1 MRPADVIAATSLTV
15 AGVASGF
22 VIGGAPAVIIGVV
35 AGIVLATA
43 AIVLRLRPLVSLS
56 LAVAWLA
63 GVFVGASVIQVLC
76 LPATCTGLEA
86 FGGAVTGAGAVVGV
100 GVVVALVTR
109 SFDEY
114 REAID
119 AGRPPP
125 EPGCETD
132 QDGHD

>member
-1 MRPADVIAATSLTV
+1 MRPADVIAALSLLL
-15 AGVASGF
+15 AGVGSGLLLGGPVAITLGVLVGVGLGAASS
-22 VIGGAPAVIIGVV
+22 AV
-35 AGIVLATA
+35 
-43 AIVLRLRPLVSLS
+43 RLRPLV
-56 LAVAWLA
+56 AVSVAAGGLA
-63 GVFVGASVIQVLC
+63 GVFVGASVVRVLC
-76 LPATCTGLEA
+76 LPATCDGLEA
-86 FGGAVTGAGAVVGV
+86 FSGAITGAGAVVGV

-132 QDGHD
+132 GDD